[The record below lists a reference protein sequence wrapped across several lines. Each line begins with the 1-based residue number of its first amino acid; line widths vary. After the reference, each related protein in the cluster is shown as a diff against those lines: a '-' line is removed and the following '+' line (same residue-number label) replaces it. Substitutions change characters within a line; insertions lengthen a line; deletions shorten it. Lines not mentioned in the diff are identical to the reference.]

1 MYKYHPTELHL
12 GKLPETETKD
22 GVSFDVR
29 ATLHKE
35 LGVTDAKEFLI
46 YTFVTTR
53 NDSQQFQRGY
63 YVMSTKEKDDEYK
76 KYMNVATGPGVT
88 TIDSANLWFPMG
100 DDGKLKITLTHAGCT
115 MRSIKN
121 PLAGEQWSDVFL
133 TGYRN

>member
-12 GKLPETETKD
+12 GQLPETD
-22 GVSFDVR
+22 GEEVCFDVR
-29 ATLHKE
+29 AKLLAE

-53 NDSQQFQRGY
+53 DDSQQFQRGY
-63 YVMSTKEKDDEYK
+63 YVMSTTEKDDEYK

-100 DDGKLKITLTHAGCT
+100 DDGKLKIKLTHAGCKK
-115 MRSIKN
+115 RSIKN
-121 PLAGEQWSDVFL
+121 PLAGEQWSDVYL